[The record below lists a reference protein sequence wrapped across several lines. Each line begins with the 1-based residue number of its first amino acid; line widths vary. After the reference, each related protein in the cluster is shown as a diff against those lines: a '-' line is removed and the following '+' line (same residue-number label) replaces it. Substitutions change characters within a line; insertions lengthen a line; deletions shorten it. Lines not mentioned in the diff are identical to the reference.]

1 MKTSKRFN
9 VSLKIQK
16 LLNAYVFR
24 PLLSLDKRDVR
35 LQVYASIGPSI
46 YGHEMV
52 KKAIAFA
59 MFGGEPKNPGL
70 YYSTGPPIA

>member
-1 MKTSKRFN
+1 M
-9 VSLKIQK
+9 
-16 LLNAYVFR
+16 A
-24 PLLSLDKRDVR
+24 
-35 LQVYASIGPSI
+35 PSI

-70 YYSTGPPIA
+70 FYSTGTAIDEQRLRGLRLVIFSPLLVPRV